1 MLNLLVVIAST
12 RPGRAGG
19 AIGKWVTKVAEEHGS
34 FRVTVG
40 DLAEVNLPLLDEP
53 AHPRLRRYARD
64 HTKAWSRL
72 VDAADAFVFVTP
84 EYNFFAPPTL
94 VNAVDYLYHEWHY
107 KPAGF
112 VSYGGASG
120 GMRSVQSFKP
130 LLTSVNVMP
139 IPPAV
144 AIPSFSNHVNETK
157 GFVATEQHEQSAKAM
172 LDELRKWAMA
182 LEPLRE
188 PVRKR

>member
-1 MLNLLVVIAST
+1 MLNLLVIVTST
-12 RPGRAGG
+12 RPRRSGW
-19 AIGKWVTKVAEEHGS
+19 AIGQWFTKLAEQHGAFHVTFA
-34 FRVTVG
+34 

-53 AHPRLRRYARD
+53 AHPSLRQYEHE
-64 HTKAWSRL
+64 HTKAWSTL
-72 VDAADAFVFVTP
+72 VSTADAFVFVMP

-120 GMRSVQSFKP
+120 GMRSVQSIKS

-139 IPPAV
+139 LPTAV
-144 AIPSFSNHVNETK
+144 AIPFFSKHIDETK

-172 LDELRKWAMA
+172 LDELRKWAVA
-182 LEPLRE
+182 LETMRE
-188 PVRKR
+188 PAQKR